1 MTTNA
6 ETERTQI
13 QRAMPLTRICRLL
26 TGLSLVLITVT
37 NFRQRDPQWIVSTIG
52 VAAALVPFYALVH
65 YLVGAYLPRLNRWL
79 GAALAVTPVGLLFFL
94 GPSWATVGAVLFVG
108 VSLLLTAI
116 AGDPGCEVMS
126 ISGRFLRQRTH
137 LACIA
142 FTPLDWVEE
151 KITRLLRS

>member
-1 MTTNA
+1 M
-6 ETERTQI
+6 
-13 QRAMPLTRICRLL
+13 
-26 TGLSLVLITVT
+26 
-37 NFRQRDPQWIVSTIG
+37 
-52 VAAALVPFYALVH
+52 AAALVPFYALVH

-94 GPSWATVGAVLFVG
+94 GPSWATVGAVVFVG

-116 AGDPGCEVMS
+116 VGDPGCEVMS
-126 ISGRFLRQRTH
+126 IPGLFLRKRTH

-151 KITRLLRS
+151 KIARVIKS